1 MRQSDIENHAL
12 ILSKAMLH
20 YNHSTNIVY
29 PYSGFIQ
36 KYDYD
41 KTLCLAIFICIWFIF
56 WYIMYK
62 H

>member
-36 KYDYD
+36 KCDYD
-41 KTLCLAIFICIWFIF
+41 KTLCLAIFIFI
-56 WYIMYK
+56 
-62 H
+62 